1 MPQTL
6 PIRNLG
12 DVGVVTDQDASNL
25 PVQVFTRAK
34 NVRFDEN
41 TVVRAPVFR
50 KVKDSLG
57 FTPVHMYGVTTDN
70 GYNSVLLVS
79 DTFTIKKYFND
90 ILDNVRTG
98 SSSSNDTVPITA
110 THLANQVY
118 VNRADEV
125 PATSPIGSLNFVP
138 LANFNGPNSQV
149 WKCGSLRAYGDFLIA
164 LNMTEGGTPYPNRVR
179 FSDLT
184 LANTIP
190 GSWDATDTTKSAGF
204 VDLVEMKTS
213 IIDGMPLGNNFI
225 IYSKDQVWMLDFV
238 GGTFIMNTRKLFS
251 DVGIMSHNCA
261 VEVERKHYVFADN
274 DIYIHDGNSRKSIVD
289 GRVRNYIFN
298 GLDNDLAHKCFVQ
311 HSPDTDEIYFCY
323 KTADDMA
330 EYTNSDNCNRAAAYN
345 YRNDTWS
352 FMDLPNVTAGSI
364 ANVNSAATYSSIDN
378 TFTYDLLGGTYASQ
392 AAGFDQHTLFC
403 GSQSTDDGIT
413 SDKLYGIDSIENGTM
428 SFDLDTEAN
437 RPAFI
442 QRHSIDLDEIS
453 TLSGYKVITAMLPQL
468 TTPSPNKTYSFNF
481 GASNILSQTPVYET
495 TAIFDAATDHKI
507 DTRASGRY
515 LSYKL
520 TTSDYKDFSFI
531 GFDAQVTVTG
541 RR

>member
-12 DVGVVTDQDASNL
+12 DVGVVTDQDASSL

-50 KVKDSLG
+50 KVEDSLG
-57 FTPVHMYGVTTDN
+57 FAPVFMYGVSTDT

-79 DTFTIKKYFND
+79 DNFTIKKYFNGS
-90 ILDNVRTG
+90 LSNARTG

-118 VNRADEV
+118 INRVDEV
-125 PATSPIGSLNFVP
+125 PTTSPIDTLNFVP
-138 LANFNGPNSQV
+138 LANFNGPNNQT

-164 LNMTEGGTPYPNRVR
+164 LNMTEGTSEYPNRVR

-184 LANTIP
+184 LANTVP
-190 GSWDATDTTKSAGF
+190 SSWDATDTTKSAGF

-213 IIDGMPLGNNFI
+213 IIDGMPLGNTFI

-251 DVGIMSHNCA
+251 DVGIMSHNCV
-261 VEVERKHYVFADN
+261 VEVERKHYVFAEN

-289 GRVRNYIFN
+289 GRVKNYIFN
-298 GLDNDLAHKCFVQ
+298 SLDNEAINKCFVQ
-311 HSPDTDEIYFCY
+311 HIADTDEIYFCY
-323 KTADDMA
+323 RSADDMA
-330 EYTNSDNCNRAAAYN
+330 EFTSGENCNRAAVYN

-352 FMDLPNVTAGSI
+352 FMDLPNVTAGTL
-364 ANVNSAATYSSIDN
+364 ANVNSSATYDSSVN
-378 TFTYDLLGGTYASQ
+378 TQYETFGGTYASQ
-392 AAGFDQHTLFC
+392 SAGFDQHTLFC
-403 GSQSTDDGIT
+403 GASSANDGIT
-413 SDKLYGIDSIENGTM
+413 SDKLYGLDAIEYGTM
-428 SFDLDTEAN
+428 SFELDAEAN

-442 QRHSIDLDEIS
+442 QRHSIDLDELS
-453 TLSGYKVITAMLPQL
+453 PLSGYKVITAMLPQI
-468 TTPSPNKTYSFNF
+468 TTPSPNKTYNFNF
-481 GASNILSQTPVYET
+481 GASNILSQAPVYET
-495 TAIFDAATDHKI
+495 TAVFDAATDHKI

-520 TTSDYKDFSFI
+520 TTSDYKDFSFAA
-531 GFDAQVTVTG
+531 FDAEVHVTG